1 MSAELPEPPGT
12 NDQDWGFKQQKS
24 RLSPSGGRKSEMEVS
39 AGPGSLQMLAA
50 LGESFLPLSPPAAP
64 GFLGLLLSPSSLCLH
79 LLTASLCFLS

>member
-12 NDQDWGFKQQKS
+12 NDQDWGFKQQQKS

-50 LGESFLPLSPPAAP
+50 LGESFLPLSAPAAP
-64 GFLGLLLSPSSLCLH
+64 GILGL
-79 LLTASLCFLS
+79 